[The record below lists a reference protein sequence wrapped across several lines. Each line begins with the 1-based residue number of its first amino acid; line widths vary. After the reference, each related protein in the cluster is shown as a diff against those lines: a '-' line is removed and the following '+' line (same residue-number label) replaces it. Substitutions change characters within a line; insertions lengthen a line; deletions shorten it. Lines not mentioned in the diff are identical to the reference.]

1 MATDVRNPSAPASHA
16 PAGTENSPAPPAKAP
31 KVPAGRSVPAT
42 PTILAIL
49 AILATALAAT
59 VLGGHV
65 PVVGA
70 PVVALALG
78 VLLAGTCPP
87 VARLRPRLA
96 LPGRWCLQAAVVVLG
111 TSLSLRQIADTGLA
125 SLPVLAGTLGVALV
139 ATPLLGRALGVNGG
153 LRTLVGAGTA
163 ICGASAIAATAGVVA
178 VTEAEIAYAVAT
190 IFAFNIAAVV
200 VFPLLGHLLDLSPAG
215 FGLWAGSA
223 VNDTSSVVAVGYAFG
238 AAAGTHAVVVKLT
251 RTLAIVPLTLGLA
264 FAQARASRAA
274 RFAAGGSPSEDGTAT
289 PPGPRA
295 VPRLRKVVPGFVV
308 LFVVAAL
315 ANSLGLV
322 PAAVHRPLGQVA
334 AFLVTAALAAV
345 GLSTRLGELRT
356 TGPRPLLLGA
366 LLWVCVAGTGLVLQ
380 AATNQW

>member
-1 MATDVRNPSAPASHA
+1 MATDVRNPTVQEPTAQVGADRKHAAAAPRTTALL
-16 PAGTENSPAPPAKAP
+16 AG
-31 KVPAGRSVPAT
+31 
-42 PTILAIL
+42 LAVL
-49 AILATALAAT
+49 TILATALVAT

-78 VLLAGTCPP
+78 VLLTSTCPP
-87 VARLRPRLA
+87 VARLRPLLA
-96 LPGRWCLQAAVVVLG
+96 RIGRWCLQAAVVVLG

-163 ICGASAIAATAGVVA
+163 ICGASAIAATAGVIA

-200 VFPLLGHLLDLSPAG
+200 VFPVLGHLLDLSSAG

-264 FAQARASRAA
+264 FVQARAARAA
-274 RFAAGGSPSEDGTAT
+274 GTGAGTGTGAGGSTSGDGTAT
-289 PPGPRA
+289 PGPRA
-295 VPRLRKVVPGFVV
+295 FRLRQVVPAFVV
-308 LFVVAAL
+308 LFAVAAG

-322 PAAVHRPLGQVA
+322 PATVHEPLGHVA

-345 GLSTRLGELRT
+345 GLGTRLGELRT
-356 TGPRPLLLGA
+356 AGARPLLLGA
-366 LLWVCVAGTGLVLQ
+366 LLWVCVAGTALLLQ
-380 AATNQW
+380 AATGQW

>member
-1 MATDVRNPSAPASHA
+1 M
-16 PAGTENSPAPPAKAP
+16 
-31 KVPAGRSVPAT
+31 
-42 PTILAIL
+42 
-49 AILATALAAT
+49 ATALVAT
-59 VLGGHV
+59 VLGGYV

-78 VLLAGTCPP
+78 VLLTSTCPP

-111 TSLSLRQIADTGLA
+111 TSLSLRQIAHTGLA
-125 SLPVLAGTLGVALV
+125 SLPVLAGTLGIALV

-163 ICGASAIAATAGVVA
+163 ICGASAIAATAGVIA

-200 VFPLLGHLLDLSPAG
+200 VFPVLGHLLDLSSTG

-264 FAQARASRAA
+264 FVQARAARAA
-274 RFAAGGSPSEDGTAT
+274 ANSSPSGDGTAT
-289 PPGPRA
+289 APGPRA
-295 VPRLRKVVPGFVV
+295 FPRLRQVVPGFVV
-308 LFVVAAL
+308 LFVAAAL

-322 PAAVHRPLGQVA
+322 PAAVHAPLGHVA

-345 GLSTRLGELRT
+345 GLGTRLGELRT

-366 LLWVCVAGTGLVLQ
+366 LLWVCVAGTALLLQ
-380 AATNQW
+380 AATGQW

>member
-1 MATDVRNPSAPASHA
+1 MATDVRDPVVQAPTSTASTAPADSGGSRATAPSAVA
-16 PAGTENSPAPPAKAP
+16 AG
-31 KVPAGRSVPAT
+31 
-42 PTILAIL
+42 LAVL
-49 AILATALAAT
+49 TILATALVAT

-87 VARLRPRLA
+87 VARLRARVA

-111 TSLSLRQIADTGLA
+111 TSLSLRQIAATGLA

-163 ICGASAIAATAGVVA
+163 ICGASAIAATAGVIA

-200 VFPLLGHLLDLSPAG
+200 VFPLLGHLLALSPTG

-251 RTLAIVPLTLGLA
+251 RTLAIIPLTLGLA
-264 FAQARASRAA
+264 FVQARADRSDRGDRGDPADRAH
-274 RFAAGGSPSEDGTAT
+274 RP
-289 PPGPRA
+289 
-295 VPRLRKVVPGFVV
+295 VPRLRQVVPGFVV

-315 ANSLGLV
+315 VNSLGLV
-322 PAAVHRPLGQVA
+322 PASMHESLGQVA
-334 AFLVTAALAAV
+334 VFLVTAALAAV
-345 GLSTRLGELRT
+345 GLGTRLGELRR

-366 LLWVCVAGTGLVLQ
+366 LLWACVAGTALLLQ
-380 AATNQW
+380 AATGQW